1 MAKKPHTPKVASK
14 HKVERPVTPFPAIE
28 EAVLQLWTKEKI
40 FQKSLTQTKSGE
52 RFVFFEG
59 PPTANG
65 KPGIHHVLAR
75 VYKDVI
81 VRYKTMAGF
90 FVERKAGWDTHGL
103 PVELQVEKALGIS
116 GKQQIENIVPGD
128 KRASIEQFNAACK
141 TSVMEHRQEFEDM
154 TRRIGFWLDMANPYI
169 TYEPSYVES
178 VWWVFK
184 QIWDAGLVYKGH
196 KVVPHCPRCE
206 TALSSHEVAQGYKSV
221 IENSLYVKFKVTS
234 SSIKTL
240 QNLISKK
247 EDVFVLSWTT
257 TPWTLPGNV
266 ALAIGKDIAYQ
277 LVKHD
282 GAYLVIAKERAH
294 VFGDDVKVL
303 EDLKGEQLIGTV
315 YEPLFP
321 GAVERGESKTAWTIL
336 PADFVTTT
344 DGTGVVH
351 TAVMY
356 GEDDYKLGMAAG
368 LPAQHTVDLTGKFLP
383 SVGKWAG
390 KFVKSKTVETE
401 IITDLQE
408 RGLLHKV
415 EPYTHDYPF
424 CWRCSTPLL
433 YYAKDSW
440 FIKVS
445 SLRDKLIANNASINW
460 VPGYLKDGR
469 FGEWLKEAK
478 DWAISRE
485 RYWGTPLPIWECE
498 QCTAQKVAGS
508 FADLHL
514 PARTA
519 DILML
524 RHGFSKKNK
533 PSIIQGNV
541 ADSHR
546 HGLTPEGAAQVKK
559 TAQTLKGT
567 VDIIVASDFE
577 RTRET
582 AQIVSEITGAPVTY
596 DPDLREIQTPGWEGQ
611 LVVDTRKGLP
621 DPLPLNF
628 RHGGGENYYEIRER
642 MQRAVQRA
650 IRTHAGKRVLLVSH
664 GDPLWIL
671 KWSYSGVPESKYQE
685 TPYPKKGEVE
695 HLAVPMQFDPHRPFI
710 DDVTLACEQCSG
722 TMRRVPEVM
731 DVWFDSGAMPFAQW
745 HYPFENEDRLKT
757 DFPADFICEAIDQTR
772 GWFYTL
778 LAISTL
784 LGKGAPYE
792 NVISLGHILD
802 AKGQKMS
809 KSKGNVVVPADVI
822 DQYGA
827 DALRLHFFTMS
838 QAGDPKNFDVHG
850 VDEVVKKTLLI
861 FWNVVTFY
869 QTHTTSND
877 RTAELGFPG
886 HILDQWILARLVQVT
901 KTVTEKL
908 DAYDPTT
915 AGRSLQEF
923 ITDLSTWY
931 LRRSRDRLRGGEHAS
946 PQAAATLHHVIQTT
960 ATLLAPFAPFLSEQ
974 VYQTLR
980 VMQDPQSVH
989 LASWPTAGKIDGDLL
1004 TEMQRVR
1011 DAVELG
1017 HAIRKEQE
1025 LKVRQPLGK
1034 MFINAQIHPELQEVL
1049 REELNVEACQS
1060 GKDVPSGDGWVR
1072 KEKGSLIVALQTSID
1087 EDLMH
1092 KGLVRELARHINDL
1106 RKAAGLTVKDLVDV
1120 EWMTKD
1126 ATLQHAFTEHAAE
1139 LRGFTNARSIKAG
1152 TVESVTH
1159 KKELIIAGSRITF
1172 GISTT

>member
-1 MAKKPHTPKVASK
+1 MAKKPHEPKDTPKQQTARVAS
-14 HKVERPVTPFPAIE
+14 PFPAIE
-28 EAVLQLWTKEKI
+28 EAVLQLWAKEKV
-40 FQKSLTQTKSGE
+40 FQKSLTQTKDGE

-81 VRYKTMAGF
+81 VRYKTMRGF

-116 GKQQIENIVPGD
+116 GKQQIENIVAGD
-128 KRASIEQFNAACK
+128 KRASIEKFNQECR
-141 TSVMEHRQEFEDM
+141 TSVMEHRQEFEDL
-154 TRRIGFWLDMANPYI
+154 TKRIGFWLDMDHPYI

-196 KVVPHCPRCE
+196 KVVLHCPRCE
-206 TALSSHEVAQGYKSV
+206 TTLSSHEVAQGYKSV
-221 IENSLYVKFKVTS
+221 VENSLYVKFKVTS
-234 SSIKTL
+234 SSIPTI
-240 QNLISKK
+240 QNLLSKN

-282 GAYLVIAKERAH
+282 GSYLIIAKERAQI
-294 VFGDDVKVL
+294 FGDDVKVL
-303 EDLKGEQLIGTV
+303 EDLKGEQLIGTA

-321 GAVERGESKTAWTIL
+321 GAVDRGESKTAWTIL

-344 DGTGVVH
+344 EGTGVVH

-368 LPAQHTVDLTGKFLP
+368 LPAHHTVDQTGKFLA

-415 EPYTHDYPF
+415 EPFTHDYPF
-424 CWRCSTPLL
+424 CWRCTTPLL

-440 FIKVS
+440 FIKMS
-445 SLRDKLIANNASINW
+445 GLREKLIANNKTINW
-460 VPGYLKDGR
+460 IPSYLKDGR

-498 QCTAQKVAGS
+498 QC
-508 FADLHL
+508 
-514 PARTA
+514 
-519 DILML
+519 
-524 RHGFSKKNK
+524 
-533 PSIIQGNV
+533 
-541 ADSHR
+541 
-546 HGLTPEGAAQVKK
+546 K
-559 TAQTLKGT
+559 T
-567 VDIIVASDFE
+567 
-577 RTRET
+577 
-582 AQIVSEITGAPVTY
+582 
-596 DPDLREIQTPGWEGQ
+596 
-611 LVVDTRKGLP
+611 
-621 DPLPLNF
+621 
-628 RHGGGENYYEIRER
+628 
-642 MQRAVQRA
+642 QRA
-650 IRTHAGKRVLLVSH
+650 IGSFEE
-664 GDPLWIL
+664 L
-671 KWSYSGVPESKYQE
+671 KA
-685 TPYPKKGEVE
+685 KKG
-695 HLAVPMQFDPHRPFI
+695 FDPHRPFI
-710 DDVTLACEQCSG
+710 DDVTLKCEKCPG
-722 TMRRVPEVM
+722 TMHRVPEVM

-745 HYPFENEDRLKT
+745 HYPFENEERLKT

-778 LAISTL
+778 LAVSTL
-784 LGKGAPYE
+784 LGKDAPYK

-861 FWNVVTFY
+861 FWNIVTFY

-877 RTAELGFPG
+877 RTSELGEPT
-886 HILDQWILARLVQVT
+886 HILDQWILARLAQVRQ
-901 KTVTEKL
+901 TVTEKL
-908 DAYDPTT
+908 DAYDPTS
-915 AGRSLQEF
+915 AGRSIQDF

-931 LRRSRDRLRGGEHAS
+931 LRRSRERLRGGVHAS
-946 PQAAATLHHVIQTT
+946 PQAAAVLHHSIRTT
-960 ATLLAPFAPFLSEQ
+960 ATLLAPFAPFISEQ

-980 VMQDPQSVH
+980 VMQDPLSVH
-989 LASWPTAGKIDGDLL
+989 LASWPAAGKVDVDLL

-1025 LKVRQPLGK
+1025 LKVRQPLGR
-1034 MFINAQIHPELQEVL
+1034 MFINATIHPELQEVL
-1049 REELNVEACQS
+1049 REELNVEVCES

-1072 KEKGSLIVALQTSID
+1072 KEKGSLIIALQTTID
-1087 EDLMH
+1087 EDLKH
-1092 KGLVRELARHINDL
+1092 KGLVRELARHVNDM
-1106 RKAAGLTVKDLVDV
+1106 RKAAGLTIKDMVDV
-1120 EWMTKD
+1120 EWMSDD

-1139 LRGFTNARSIKAG
+1139 LRELTHAGSIKAG
-1152 TVESVTH
+1152 VVDKVTH

-1172 GISTT
+1172 GIKT